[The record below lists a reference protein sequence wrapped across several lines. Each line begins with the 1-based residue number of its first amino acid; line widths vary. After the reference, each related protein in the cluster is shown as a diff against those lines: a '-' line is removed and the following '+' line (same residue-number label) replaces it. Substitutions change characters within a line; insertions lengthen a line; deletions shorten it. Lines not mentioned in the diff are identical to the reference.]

1 MGFVGYTFDNLP
13 HLGEDHGLY
22 YAMGYCGSGV
32 CLASYFGHRLGQQAA
47 ARPDSESEIA
57 MNGLRFQTRPLYR
70 GNPWFLAPTIRYYQ
84 IKDRLN

>member
-1 MGFVGYTFDNLP
+1 
-13 HLGEDHGLY
+13 
-22 YAMGYCGSGV
+22 
-32 CLASYFGHRLGQQAA
+32 
-47 ARPDSESEIA
+47 